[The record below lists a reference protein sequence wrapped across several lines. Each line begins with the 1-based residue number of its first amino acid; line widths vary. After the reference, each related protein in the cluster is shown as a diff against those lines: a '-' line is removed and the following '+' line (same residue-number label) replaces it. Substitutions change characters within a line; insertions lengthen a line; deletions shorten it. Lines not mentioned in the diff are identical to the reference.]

1 MTMDDIPI
9 SDAASEGED
18 PLPATKPQPPRRSI
32 GPESETRGGPE
43 SLDGPPIERSQKS
56 DG

>member
-1 MTMDDIPI
+1 MTMDDLPI

-18 PLPATKPQPPRRSI
+18 PRPVTKPVPPRRSI

-43 SLDGPPIERSQKS
+43 SLDAPPIERSRKS
-56 DG
+56 GD

>member
-18 PLPATKPQPPRRSI
+18 PPPATKPLPPRRSI

-43 SLDGPPIERSQKS
+43 RLDGPPIERIKKS
-56 DG
+56 DD